1 MTINRNKT
9 RNNTQKIKAFQ
20 KQSATAK
27 HNFKKQLAEQEHAA
41 EQERIAEQE
50 LAAEQERI
58 AEQELAAE
66 QERITAQELAAEQT
80 KSKEYFSSLSYTELR
95 KEAKASNIEN
105 YWRKKRQQLIE
116 ELTKTNG

>member
-27 HNFKKQLAEQEHAA
+27 HNFKKQLAEQEH
-41 EQERIAEQE
+41 
-50 LAAEQERI
+50 AAEQERI